1 MSYITIA
8 FEGIDGS
15 GKGVQFARLK
25 ERFESMGLKVGTMDF
40 PKYDSFFGNEI
51 GIYLAGKGKA
61 TAATVDPK
69 SMVLWYAMDRV
80 MAYRDFP
87 PPEDCDVVL
96 LNRSTLANAAYQ
108 GTRVSDDE
116 RRDFLKWIFDLEF
129 SELRI
134 PRPDLFFL
142 FDIPIETSTNNVAKK
157 GHRDYVGDS
166 ADVYEKD
173 LAYLD
178 SVRRSYLACAD
189 IMENIVKID
198 CTDGTINMRSKDD
211 IHNQVFDIICE
222 KFPQVCRG

>member
-15 GKGVQFARLK
+15 GKGVQFTRLK
-25 ERFESMGLKVGTMDF
+25 ERFEAMGLKVGTMDF

-51 GIYLAGKGKA
+51 GIYLSGKSKA
-61 TAATVDPK
+61 TAANVDPK
-69 SMVLWYAMDRV
+69 SMVLWYAMDRA

-87 PPEDCDVVL
+87 PPDDCDIVL

-108 GTRVSDDE
+108 GTRVCDSE
-116 RRDFLKWIFDLEF
+116 QNEFLKWIFDLEF
-129 SELRI
+129 NELRI
-134 PRPDLFFL
+134 PQPDLFFL

-173 LAYLD
+173 LKYLD
-178 SVRRSYLACAD
+178 SVRKSYLACAD
-189 IMENIVKID
+189 IMDSIVKIN
-198 CTDGTINMRSKDD
+198 CTDGTINMRSIED
-211 IHNQVFDIICE
+211 IHNQVFNIICE
-222 KFPQVCRG
+222 KFTNILK

>member
-15 GKGVQFARLK
+15 GKGVQFSRLK
-25 ERFESMGLKVGTMDF
+25 DKLESMGLKVGTMDF

-51 GIYLAGKGKA
+51 GILLAGKGSA

-69 SMVLWYAMDRV
+69 SMVLWYAMDRA

-87 PPEDCDVVL
+87 PSEDCDVVL

-108 GTRVSDDE
+108 GTRVSIVE
-116 RRDFLKWIFDLEF
+116 QNEFIKWIFDLEF
-129 SELRI
+129 NQLKI
-134 PRPDLFFL
+134 PQPDLFFL
-142 FDIPIETSTNNVAKK
+142 FDIPIKTSTNNVAKK

-173 LAYLD
+173 LSFLD
-178 SVRRSYLACAD
+178 SVRRSYLACAN
-189 IMENIVKID
+189 IMDSIVKID
-198 CTDGTINMRSKDD
+198 CTDGTINMRSIED
-211 IHNQVFDIICE
+211 IHNQVFDIIRE
-222 KFPQVCRG
+222 KFPDIIK